1 MAKTFK
7 PKTTGITVDDE
18 NTTGD
23 SVEVVSDTKEESVEN
38 PVETVETVKT
48 ETTPDDVQVNL
59 NVVQKPAVKNVKIL
73 PKENHSCCI
82 GGVRYFL
89 KKGVQTNVPQEVKD
103 ILNKSG
109 LLMPL

>member
-38 PVETVETVKT
+38 PVETVKT

>member
-23 SVEVVSDTKEESVEN
+23 GVEVVSDTKEESVEN
-38 PVETVETVKT
+38 LVETVETVKT
-48 ETTPDDVQVNL
+48 ET
-59 NVVQKPAVKNVKIL
+59 
-73 PKENHSCCI
+73 I

-89 KKGVQTNVPQEVKD
+89 KKGVHTNVPQEVKD

>member
-7 PKTTGITVDDE
+7 PKNDGAVVLEESTVA
-18 NTTGD
+18 
-23 SVEVVSDTKEESVEN
+23 ESVEETASDTIEEVTEQE
-38 PVETVETVKT
+38 VE
-48 ETTPDDVQVNL
+48 QI
-59 NVVQKPAVKNVKIL
+59 PAVKMVKIC
-73 PKENHSCCI
+73 PNTDHSCFI

-89 KKGVQTNVPQEVKD
+89 KKGVQQNVPLEVKT

>member
-38 PVETVETVKT
+38 PVETVET

-89 KKGVQTNVPQEVKD
+89 KKGVHTNVPQEVKD